1 MQKRKIELEFKV
13 YDSMHE
19 LPEADAALL
28 QAAMKATQH
37 AYAAFS
43 NFKVGAAG
51 RVQGE
56 TEIYVGSNQENASYP
71 VGICAERSLLA
82 AVASKFGAQK
92 IIEAIAISYDNQNPG
107 KNSNIPISPCGMC
120 RQALLQYEHNSHQPV
135 RLILSGKEG
144 KVFVLD
150 SAAHL
155 LPLAFT
161 GEELK

>member
-13 YDSMHE
+13 YENAQE
-19 LPEADAALL
+19 LPSADADLL
-28 QAAMKATQH
+28 HAAMNAAKH

-43 NFKVGAAG
+43 NFRVGAAG
-51 RVQGE
+51 RVHGE

-82 AVASKFGAQK
+82 AVASKFGSEK

-107 KNSNIPISPCGMC
+107 KNSDIPISPCGMC
-120 RQALLQYEHNSHQPV
+120 RQALLQYEHNTRHPI
-135 RLILSGKEG
+135 RLILSGKKG
-144 KVFVLD
+144 KVFVLE